1 MDFLIHTL
9 SKINELLERQLFAAT
24 AVHIFYS
31 GFYSVVIEGYKVLSP
46 FLSILCFSFYFI
58 FFSFKW

>member
-24 AVHIFYS
+24 AVDIFYS

-46 FLSILCFSFYFI
+46 FLSILSFSFYFI
-58 FFSFKW
+58 FFFF